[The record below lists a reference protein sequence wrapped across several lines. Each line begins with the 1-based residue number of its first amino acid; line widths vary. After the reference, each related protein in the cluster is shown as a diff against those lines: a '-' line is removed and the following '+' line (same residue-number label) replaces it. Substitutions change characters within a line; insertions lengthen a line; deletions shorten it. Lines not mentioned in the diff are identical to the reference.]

1 MVAKA
6 EKKLE
11 DMVTTDGVTFLQGAY
26 ETSVKEMEEGTF
38 EGEERVAI
46 RKFDLFCMSYAFKTL
61 LDTMV
66 NMREH
71 IEKMI
76 EEDGTS

>member
-6 EKKLE
+6 DKLE
-11 DMVTTDGVTFLQGAY
+11 EKVAADGVNFLQAVY
-26 ETSVKEMEEGTF
+26 DKSLKEMEEGEF
-38 EGEERVAI
+38 EGEDLVSI
-46 RKFDLFCMSYAFKTL
+46 SKFDLFCMSYAFKTL

-71 IEKMI
+71 IEKML
-76 EEDGTS
+76 EEEGTS